1 MVNISVT
8 RISSKGQVVIP
19 QDMRE
24 NFNEGD
30 KIILI
35 KNDNQII
42 LKKMENFEKNITE
55 DLAFAKRTEEAWRR
69 IEGGDSVCMKKED
82 FLNELTKW

>member
-1 MVNISVT
+1 M
-8 RISSKGQVVIP
+8 SSKGQVVIP

-30 KIILI
+30 KIIVI
-35 KNDNQII
+35 KNDDQII
-42 LKKMENFEKNITE
+42 LKKMENFEKNLEE
-55 DLAFAKRTEEAWRR
+55 DLDFAKRTEEAWRK
-69 IEGGDSVCMKKED
+69 IESGDFVSMKKED